1 MSVLNIDLDDNVGDG
16 LAKINYNILS
26 LSNDTCKIKSSQ
38 NKNSKFLNEFET
50 FLNNLDQLLGDFDF
64 DLLEKMDS
72 TVSLLSSYWMN
83 FEFSVIY
90 PFNPIKGYV
99 SSLTKQ
105 GDLGLKK
112 SSDLKVQKTNLNSCL
127 INKKLVKTTAEANDA
142 ISYNQI
148 LYVLR
153 DDAGVFTS
161 WDYLDSSKLL
171 NISTDNQNNVFYNGR
186 LIDVYYIPRYSAII
200 SSDVNPTLNNFTVNF
215 NTKAVTLQ
223 NKVLLNVKTSLSK
236 NSLLNYVTEVQK
248 SVTSTGISD
257 ITSYAPKVEL
267 LSKLIPATNTEYA
280 SIINKL
286 NTVILQNNLTD
297 NVFVNSLCT
306 TFLDKNYPASKYID
320 DTVVTVIF
328 LLYNQT
334 GTTDLVYSNDNCT
347 WFDYPTSST
356 IKRTTKTYRG
366 NTLSLVSPGSNSEHN
381 VIFNKTD
388 SYIQKISHVK
398 FVKKSMF
405 VNKKTTKHYWQFESI
420 SNGSLYKPG
429 SLEIKTGLPNALIY
443 TKKAATLQEIQTFPT
458 TFLTKKEDILTTK
471 QGDTFLLGG

>member
-26 LSNDTCKIKSSQ
+26 LSNDTCKIKSDQ

-50 FLNNLDQLLGDFDF
+50 FLNNLDQFLGDFDF

-83 FEFSVIY
+83 FEFTVIY

-127 INKKLVKTTAEANDA
+127 IKKKLVKTNAEANEA

-153 DDAGVFTS
+153 DDSGVFTS

-171 NISTDNQNNVFYNGR
+171 NISVDNKNNIFYNGR
-186 LIDVYYIPRYSAII
+186 LIDVYHIPRYSAII

-215 NTKAVTLQ
+215 NTKAVTLEK
-223 NKVLLNVKTSLSK
+223 KVLLTVKNSLSK
-236 NSLLNYVTEVQK
+236 NSLLNYVTDVK
-248 SVTSTGISD
+248 KTVTSTGISD
-257 ITSYAPKVEL
+257 ITAYTPKVEL
-267 LSKLIPATNTEYA
+267 LSKLIPATNTDYA

-286 NTVILQNNLTD
+286 NTVILNNNLKD
-297 NVFVNSLCT
+297 NVFINSLCT
-306 TFLDKNYPASKYID
+306 SFLDKNYPASKYID
-320 DTVVTVIF
+320 DTSVTVVF
-328 LLYNQT
+328 LLYNQV
-334 GTTDLVYSNDNCT
+334 GTDLIYSNETCYYYN
-347 WFDYPTSST
+347 YPDMVKKLS
-356 IKRTTKTYRG
+356 KKNTYRG
-366 NTLSLVSPGSNSEHN
+366 SSVNLVSPSSNSTHD
-381 VIFNKTD
+381 VVFNKTD
-388 SYIQKISHVK
+388 SYIEKISHVK

-405 VNKKTTKHYWQFESI
+405 INKKTTNHYWELESV

-429 SLEIKTGLPNALIY
+429 SLEIKTGLPVAPIY
-443 TKKAATLQEIQTFPT
+443 VKKAATLQEIQTFPT